1 MRFDDFG
8 RFGEFG
14 SRRRAVR
21 GDDVPGDDRAPAD
34 RADRRDRPASRSNS
48 NPDSH
53 SHSHSDF
60 DALARSLAGGD
71 VSSVSV
77 PLIVSG
83 GVLVALIVLS
93 FVYGWPLWAIIPC
106 ILALI
111 VLVGAGFL
119 RRPPVAPLELTS
131 SERDRVRRVL
141 DEHGARSAVAL
152 VRALYPGESGVAAT
166 KTVRLLLER
175 G

>member
-14 SRRRAVR
+14 SRRHAAA
-21 GDDVPGDDRAPAD
+21 DDGFDPGPAPD
-34 RADRRDRPASRSNS
+34 PDQGPRSRPE
-48 NPDSH
+48 PDAGSDF
-53 SHSHSDF
+53 DF
-60 DALARSLAGGD
+60 DALARSLTGGD
-71 VSSVSV
+71 HSSVSV
-77 PLIVSG
+77 PLVVAG
-83 GVLVALIVLS
+83 GVLVALTVLAL
-93 FVYGWPLWAIIPC
+93 VYGWPLWAGILC
-106 ILALI
+106 ILGLV
-111 VLVGAGFL
+111 VLVGVGML

-152 VRALYPGESGVAAT
+152 VRALYPGESSVAAT

-175 G
+175 R